1 MTSSPSPSRPD
12 FGARAARY
20 DELRPPDE
28 LWWEVFELLV
38 REGDLRGRRVLE
50 VGCGTG
56 VLAAALAE
64 REAARVWAI
73 DSEPAMLEVARARV
87 PAGVG
92 LKAGYAEALP
102 FRDAWFE
109 RAVLRLAI
117 HLVDRTRAL
126 PELARV
132 LATDGRA
139 VIATF
144 DHSHLDGWW
153 LAPVFPEMVEID
165 RVRLPEPGAL
175 CSELEEAGFARA
187 RIVRL
192 TQHRTLD
199 RESALA
205 KVRGRHISTFDLLDE
220 DALAAGLERAERT
233 LPEQIA
239 DTVEWAVVVA
249 DR

>member
-1 MTSSPSPSRPD
+1 M
-12 FGARAARY
+12 
-20 DELRPPDE
+20 
-28 LWWEVFELLV
+28 LV

-64 REAARVWAI
+64 REAARVWAV
-73 DSEPAMLEVARARV
+73 DPEPAMLDVARARL
-87 PAGVG
+87 PRSVG
-92 LKAGYAEALP
+92 LKAGSAEALP
-102 FRDAWFE
+102 FKDGWFE
-109 RAVLRLAI
+109 RAVLRLVI
-117 HLVDRTRAL
+117 HLVDRTKAL

-132 LATDGRA
+132 LAPDGRA

-153 LAPVFPEMVEID
+153 LATVFPEMVEID
-165 RVRLPEPGAL
+165 RVRLPEPAAL
-175 CSELEEAGFARA
+175 CSELEAAGFARA

-192 TQHRTLD
+192 TQHRTFD

-205 KVRGRHISTFDLLDE
+205 KIRGRHISTFDFLDE
-220 DALAAGLERAERT
+220 DALAAGVERAERT

-239 DTVEWAVVVA
+239 DTVEWAIVVA
-249 DR
+249 DS

>member
-1 MTSSPSPSRPD
+1 
-12 FGARAARY
+12 
-20 DELRPPDE
+20 
-28 LWWEVFELLV
+28 LLV

-64 REAARVWAI
+64 REAARVWAV
-73 DSEPAMLEVARARV
+73 DPEPAMLDVARTRL
-87 PAGVG
+87 PRSVG
-92 LKAGYAEALP
+92 LKAGSAEALP
-102 FRDAWFE
+102 FKDGWFE
-109 RAVLRLAI
+109 RAVLRLVI
-117 HLVDRTRAL
+117 HLVDRTKAL

-132 LATDGRA
+132 LAPDGRA

-153 LAPVFPEMVEID
+153 LATVFPEMVEID
-165 RVRLPEPGAL
+165 RVRLPEPAAL
-175 CSELEEAGFARA
+175 CSELEAAGFARA

-192 TQHRTLD
+192 TQHRTFD

-205 KVRGRHISTFDLLDE
+205 KIRGRHISTFDFLDE
-220 DALAAGLERAERT
+220 DALAAGVERAERA

-239 DTVEWAVVVA
+239 DTVEWAIIVA
-249 DR
+249 DS